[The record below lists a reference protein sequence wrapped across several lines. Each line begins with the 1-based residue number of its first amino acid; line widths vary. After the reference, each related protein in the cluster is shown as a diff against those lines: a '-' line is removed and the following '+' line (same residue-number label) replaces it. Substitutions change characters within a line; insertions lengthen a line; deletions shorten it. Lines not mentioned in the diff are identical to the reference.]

1 MEILIAKGGEGEW
14 SCDLWSEG
22 MLMLFNSVFLSSFF
36 FLFLSFEN
44 ERERERKRVYRVT
57 REQERFW
64 IPCVHRCICI
74 LIGFSTSFKVTF

>member
-1 MEILIAKGGEGEW
+1 MEILIAKGGGGEW

-44 ERERERKRVYRVT
+44 EREREREYIVSLVNRNGFGFRVYTGV
-57 REQERFW
+57 FA
-64 IPCVHRCICI
+64 
-74 LIGFSTSFKVTF
+74 F

>member
-1 MEILIAKGGEGEW
+1 
-14 SCDLWSEG
+14 

-36 FLFLSFEN
+36 FFFLS
-44 ERERERKRVYRVT
+44 RMKERKRIYRVT